1 MSFICN
7 EAGRKLCEI
16 EDLVECFDI
25 VFEIRVHKKG
35 KLKVNVTS
43 FEKGIGF
50 INQCN
55 GKFGNNLNPVIRN
68 SLKREVLVS

>member
-1 MSFICN
+1 MKLGGSFV
-7 EAGRKLCEI
+7 KV

-50 INQCN
+50 INRCN